1 MDVDYVV
8 VGAGSAG
15 CVVAS
20 RLTEDPQCRVLLLEA
35 GGPATDPLVAMPGA
49 APKLEGTRLDWAFRT
64 VPQPA
69 LRGRRIDYP
78 RGRALGGSS
87 VINYSL
93 YVRGNR
99 GDYDLWAELGNAGW
113 DYDSVLPYF
122 RRAETNATLGSPFH
136 GTDGPLS
143 VADFNHRTGLHEA
156 YLEAAQSVGLPLNAD
171 FNGASQEG
179 CGFYQS
185 TLADGR
191 RCDAAS
197 AYLAPAAG
205 RANLTVATG
214 CLVTG
219 LVVEGQ
225 SVRGVRYISAGR
237 EVVTAWAAA
246 EVICCAGAIG
256 SPHLLMLAG
265 IGPAEHLEAHGIDVV
280 ADLPVGNNLSD
291 HLGRA
296 PVSMTIG
303 EPERF
308 GVTEAAL
315 ANAVADFEQRRS
327 GPLATMHIDA
337 GGFCRL
343 RPEDAW
349 PTAQLFFTPGYTGR
363 YAGVEGAFTVHL
375 GGYLCRPASQGTV
388 RLASADPLD
397 RPLID
402 PNYLGEPEDLE
413 RLVELV
419 EVNLEIAR
427 AAAFDGIR
435 DRLVH
440 DLGSRE
446 RIERHIRA
454 NASTSWHPTSTCR
467 MGPGGSAVVGP
478 DLRVHGLEGLRV
490 CDASVMPTMISGNT
504 NAPTIMI
511 AEKAVDLIRRA
522 TVLPRAG

>member
-1 MDVDYVV
+1 MDVDHVV
-8 VGAGSAG
+8 VGGGSAG

-20 RLTEDPQCRVLLLEA
+20 RLTEDAHCRVLLLEA

-49 APKLEGTRLDWAFRT
+49 APQLEGTRLDWAFRT

-69 LRGRRIDYP
+69 LDGRRIDLP

-87 VINYSL
+87 IINYCL

-99 GDYDLWAELGNAGW
+99 GDYDHWAQLGNRGW

-122 RRAETNATLGSPFH
+122 RRAEANATLVDRFH
-136 GTDGPLS
+136 GADGPLGVES
-143 VADFNHRTGLHEA
+143 FSQRNALHEA
-156 YLEAAQSVGLPLNAD
+156 YLAAAQSIGLPLNAD

-179 CGFYQS
+179 CGYYQS
-185 TLADGR
+185 TLRDGR
-191 RCDAAS
+191 RCDVAR

-205 RANLTVATG
+205 RPNLIVATG
-214 CLVTG
+214 CLITG
-219 LVVEGQ
+219 LLVEGRR
-225 SVRGVRYISAGR
+225 VRGVRYISAGR
-237 EVVTAWAAA
+237 EVATAWAAA

-280 ADLPVGNNLSD
+280 MDLPVGKHLSD
-291 HLGRA
+291 HLGRI
-296 PVSMTIG
+296 PVSMTVH

-308 GVTEAAL
+308 GVTDAGVAT
-315 ANAVADFEQRRS
+315 AVAAFEQNRS
-327 GPLATMHIDA
+327 GPLATMHIDT

-349 PTAQLFFTPGYTGR
+349 PTAQLFFTPGYTNR
-363 YAGVEGAFTVHL
+363 YTGVAGAFTVHL
-375 GGYLCRPASQGTV
+375 AGYLCRPASQGTV

-402 PNYLGEPEDLE
+402 PNYLAEPEDLE
-413 RLVELV
+413 RMIELV

-427 AAAFDGIR
+427 ADAFDGIR
-435 DRLVH
+435 DRLMH
-440 DLGSRE
+440 DLGSRAS
-446 RIERHIRA
+446 IERFIRA
-454 NASTSWHPTSTCR
+454 NASTTWHPTSTCR
-467 MGPGGSAVVGP
+467 MGPGDNAVVGA

-511 AEKAVDLIRRA
+511 AEKGADLIRGA
-522 TVLPRAG
+522 TG